1 MATSNS
7 VFRTRSLDSLLAETK
22 GKKALKKVLGPFELM
37 MLGIGAIVGT
47 GIFVLTGVAAAN
59 YSGPA
64 LILSFVFS
72 GITCSFAALC
82 YSELAAMIP
91 VAGSAYTFGYVGLG
105 EIWAWMIGW
114 DLLME
119 YMVAVS
125 AVAVGWSGY
134 IVALLE
140 SGGIKLPAAL
150 INPPG
155 LNGGMINL
163 PSVLILFVIM
173 LFLFRGV
180 SESAKLNDI
189 LVLIKIGVVALFI
202 ILGVGHIKPV
212 NYHPFFPYG
221 VGGVF
226 KGAAVIF
233 FAYIGFDAVSTAAE
247 EVKNPQKDLPI
258 GIIGSLLVC
267 TVLYIIVSAVL
278 TGILPYY
285 VYKDT
290 AAPVAFALQQIG
302 ISWGSALVSVGA
314 VCGLTSVLLV
324 MSYGSTRILFS
335 LSRDGLLPQVFS
347 SVHPK
352 YGTPVKSTALV
363 AIIVMLLSGF
373 IPLGELATLT
383 NIGTLFA
390 FIIVSASVIVLR
402 KRQPGYHRPF
412 KCPWVPF
419 VPIVSIIFCA
429 YLIWN
434 LPHLTKMVFLLWLCI
449 GLVIY
454 FCYSRSHSVM
464 NNEDKAASP
473 TDGK

>member
-1 MATSNS
+1 MASNNS
-7 VFRTRSLDSLLAETK
+7 IFRTRSIESMLAQTQ
-22 GKKALKKVLGPFELM
+22 GKKALKKVLGAFELM

-47 GIFVLTGVAAAN
+47 GIFVLTGVAAADHA
-59 YSGPA
+59 GPA

-134 IVALLE
+134 IVALIE
-140 SGGIKLPAAL
+140 ASGVKLPATL

-155 LNGGMINL
+155 QNGGLINL
-163 PSVLILFVIM
+163 PAVLILLLITI
-173 LFLFRGV
+173 FLLKGV
-180 SESAKLNDI
+180 SESAKLNNI
-189 LVLIKIGVVALFI
+189 LVIVKIGVVILFI
-202 ILGVGHIKPV
+202 VLGAGHIKPA
-212 NYHPFFPYG
+212 NWHPFFPYG

-247 EVKNPQKDLPI
+247 EVKNPQRDLPI
-258 GIIGSLLVC
+258 GIVGSLLIC

-278 TGILPYY
+278 TGVLPYY
-285 VYKDT
+285 EYKGS
-290 AAPVAFALQQIG
+290 AAPVALALQKIG

-314 VCGLTSVLLV
+314 VAGLTSVLLV
-324 MSYGSTRILFS
+324 MTYGSTRILFS
-335 LSRDGLLPQVFS
+335 LSRDGLIPQVFS
-347 SVHPK
+347 EVHPK
-352 YGTPVKSTALV
+352 FGTPVKSTVLV
-363 AIIVMLLSGF
+363 GIIVMILSGF

-402 KRQPGYHRPF
+402 KKRPDVVRPF
-412 KCPWVPF
+412 SCPGVP
-419 VPIVSIIFCA
+419 VTPAISMVFCG

-434 LPHLTKMVFLLWLCI
+434 LPNFTKMVFIIWLCI
-449 GLVIY
+449 GFVIY
-454 FCYSRSHSVM
+454 FSYGKSHSIM
-464 NNEDKAASP
+464 NFEDQ
-473 TDGK
+473 GKGAKKQ

>member
-1 MATSNS
+1 MATNNS
-7 VFRTRSLDSLLAETK
+7 IFRTKELDKLLAETK
-22 GKKALKKVLGPFELM
+22 GKKSLKKVLGPLELA

-59 YSGPA
+59 YAGPA
-64 LILSFVFS
+64 LILSFIFS
-72 GITCSFAALC
+72 GVTCCFAALC
-82 YSELAAMIP
+82 YSEMAAMIP

-134 IVALLE
+134 IVALFE

-150 INPPG
+150 VNPPA
-155 LNGGMINL
+155 NGGIINL
-163 PSVLILFVIM
+163 PCILILLVIV
-173 LFLFRGV
+173 LFLFRGM
-180 SESAKLNDI
+180 SQSAKLNDI
-189 LVLIKIGVVALFI
+189 LVLIKLSVVILFI
-202 ILGVGHIKPV
+202 ILGVGHIKPT

-221 VGGVF
+221 VSGVF

-258 GIIGSLLVC
+258 GILGSLLVC
-267 TVLYIIVSAVL
+267 TLLYILVSAVL
-278 TGILPYY
+278 TGVLPYY
-285 VYKDT
+285 TYKTT
-290 AAPVAFALQQIG
+290 AAPVAFALQKIG
-302 ISWGSALVSVGA
+302 ISWGSALVSIGA

-324 MSYGSTRILFS
+324 MTYGSTRILFS
-335 LSRDGLLPQVFS
+335 LSRDGLLPEVFS
-347 SVHPK
+347 DVHPK
-352 YGTPVKSTALV
+352 FRTPIKSTMLV
-363 AIIVMLLSGF
+363 GVIVMLLSGF
-373 IPLGELATLT
+373 VSLGELATLT
-383 NIGTLFA
+383 NIGTLIA

-402 KRQPGYHRPF
+402 KTRPEYERPF
-412 KCPWVPF
+412 RCPWVPF
-419 VPIVSIIFCA
+419 VPAVSIIFCA

-434 LPHLTKMVFLLWLCI
+434 LPHFTQMVCVIWLCI
-449 GLVIY
+449 GAVIY
-454 FCYSRSHSVM
+454 FTYSRSHSLMSKEENVV
-464 NNEDKAASP
+464 SP

>member
-1 MATSNS
+1 MATNNS
-7 VFRTRSLDSLLAETK
+7 VFRTRDLNALLAETR

-64 LILSFVFS
+64 LILSFIFS

-134 IVALLE
+134 IVALFE
-140 SGGIKLPAAL
+140 SGGIELPAAL
-150 INPPG
+150 VNPPG
-155 LNGGMINL
+155 LNGGMVNL
-163 PSVLILFVIM
+163 PCILILFVIM

-180 SESAKLNDI
+180 SQSAKLNDV
-189 LVLIKIGVVALFI
+189 LVIIKISVVILFI
-202 ILGVGHIKPV
+202 ILGVGHIKPA
-212 NYHPFFPYG
+212 NWHPFFPYG
-221 VGGVF
+221 VSGVF

-278 TGILPYY
+278 TGVLPYY
-285 VYKDT
+285 VYKTT

-335 LSRDGLLPQVFS
+335 LSRDGLLPETFS

-352 YGTPVKSTALV
+352 YGTPVKSTV
-363 AIIVMLLSGF
+363 IVGIIVMLLSGF
-373 IPLGELATLT
+373 VPLGELATLT

-402 KRQPGYHRPF
+402 KRRPEYERPF

-419 VPIVSIIFCA
+419 VPIVSILFCA
-429 YLIWN
+429 YLIIN
-434 LPHLTKMVFLLWLCI
+434 LPNFTKMVFVIWLCI
-449 GLVIY
+449 GLAIY
-454 FCYSRSHSVM
+454 FSYSRSHSVM
-464 NNEDKAASP
+464 NKEESVASP